1 MLLENHLSSASVTA
15 DSAQPTAQNSLNARH
30 YKECIEKRGLNPQWI
45 LANCFSVTANEASQ
59 KLGYTAQSD
68 GIRLEGCNHQ
78 SQFKPDRPWKL
89 EGDLGRPPK
98 YRSSTGEYDAM
109 LPKHPTIPDY
119 WTNLEALK
127 ERCYKVD
134 GNPCLTVSEGFF
146 KSIAGCDNDIPT
158 IGLLG
163 VEMGLTSGK
172 ADPQGKRYLVPTL
185 EHYALAGFGFII
197 ANDADCAT
205 NENVINAQRQLA
217 AQLKLFKVPVY
228 SATGLWAVEQGK
240 GMDDYIQN
248 HGGEHFKREILGKV
262 VDISAWER
270 QFQKPE
276 PESGGS
282 GQDILKE
289 IEDRFAG
296 RFRLNRLTAKVE
308 LDGKPIRV
316 DEYYITLRR
325 KFGLKA
331 NKQFI
336 IDLVMQL
343 ARENEYS
350 PVAEYLESVS
360 LKHKDDTVSLLDNM
374 ACRYFGTTEPL
385 FDLYVRRTL
394 IGAVARALNPGCK
407 VDTALILQGK
417 QGLHKSSFFSTLVG
431 VNQWFDDSLGNASDK
446 DERLKLRAH
455 WMLEWAE
462 LERAFSRRSTGDVK
476 SFLSSCVDN
485 LRVPYGRTVEA
496 FPRHCVFVGSTN
508 EEEFLADST
517 GDRRF
522 WVIPVQ
528 QNIDCK
534 LLASERDLLWAA
546 AVALYRKSER
556 WWFESDEQVLSQV
569 VNQRFHVADSWMQ
582 YIRDYVDAL
591 PDSVGFV
598 KVYVRDILTNC
609 LDIDKAKQDKGSQMR
624 VAGILKRLGFTRK
637 PDSRGNPCWNK
648 VLSPPRELLDINVQP
663 LNPTTVGMRDVNDD
677 EGCTFMS
684 SDIVTPLPPLIPTVT
699 PFLSVPVPSNQA
711 IASVS
716 ASLLTPTDTFDQ
728 TSTENVGAIV
738 EQSEKI
744 NVGNLGVGVTV
755 LSVGDS
761 SDVIPMV
768 PAIITDTVTPAETT
782 GRHTVT
788 PNNALEIDQ
797 PQQPLALP
805 VAEVSVGVG
814 DSITDKSGRFA
825 LISGLARGGWLTS
838 TGDYVSRSDI
848 LQGTYIKVNP
858 PTETAVLPSDEWD
871 TPDNVEALT
880 EWLNACES
888 SEMLAD
894 VRKAYPQPQA
904 LKAACKGLDAF
915 KVQQIA
921 EWVVELNSQP
931 ENQ

>member
-15 DSAQPTAQNSLNARH
+15 DEAQPSAQNSLNARH

-89 EGDLGRPPK
+89 EGDKGRPPK

-109 LPKHPTIPDY
+109 LPTHPTIPDY

-185 EHYALAGFGFII
+185 EHYAKAGFGFII

-205 NENVINAQRQLA
+205 NENVINAQRKLA

-248 HGGEHFKREILGKV
+248 HGADQFKREILGKV
-262 VDISAWER
+262 VDIESWER
-270 QFQKPE
+270 QFQKPD
-276 PESGGS
+276 PESGGG

-308 LDGKPIRV
+308 LDGQPIRV

-374 ACRYFGTTEPL
+374 ASRYFGTTEPL

-417 QGLHKSSFFSTLVG
+417 QGLHKSSFFSTLAG
-431 VNQWFDDSLGNASDK
+431 AGPWFDDSLGSTSDK
-446 DERLKLRAH
+446 DERLKLQTH
-455 WMLEWAE
+455 WILEWAE
-462 LERAFSRRSTGDVK
+462 LERALSRRSTGDVK

-496 FPRHCVFVGSTN
+496 FPRHCIMTGTTN

-528 QNIDCK
+528 KNIDCE
-534 LLASERDLLWAA
+534 LLALERDQIWAA

-556 WWFESDEQVLSQV
+556 WWFESDEQALSQV
-569 VNQRFHVADSWMQ
+569 LNQRFHVEDPWMQ
-582 YIRDYVDAL
+582 YIREHIDTL
-591 PDSVGFV
+591 PDEVGFV
-598 KVYVRDILTNC
+598 RVYVRDLLNNC
-609 LDIDKAKQDKGSQMR
+609 LQLDKAKQDKGSQMR
-624 VAGILKRLGFTRK
+624 VAAILKRLGFAKK

-648 VLSPPRELLDINVQP
+648 VL
-663 LNPTTVGMRDVNDD
+663 
-677 EGCTFMS
+677 
-684 SDIVTPLPPLIPTVT
+684 LPPLTPLLPTATPILEVT
-699 PFLSVPVPSNQA
+699 VPSNQA
-711 IASVS
+711 IASVITDGLS
-716 ASLLTPTDTFDQ
+716 PTVTFEQ
-728 TSTENVGAIV
+728 TSTKNFGAVV
-738 EQSEKI
+738 EQSEQI
-744 NVGNLGVGVTV
+744 NVGNLVSEVPVV
-755 LSVGDS
+755 LVGDS
-761 SDVIPMV
+761 SDVISMV
-768 PAIITDTVTPAETT
+768 SGIATPTVTPVET
-782 GRHTVT
+782 TVT
-788 PNNALEIDQ
+788 PTVTSANAQKIDHS
-797 PQQPLALP
+797 QQSQALLA
-805 VAEVSVGVG
+805 AEVTVGVG
-814 DSITDKSGRFA
+814 DCVADKSGRVA
-825 LISGLARGGWLTS
+825 QVTGLAQGGWMTS

-848 LQGTYIKVNP
+848 RSGRYTKVN
-858 PTETAVLPSDEWD
+858 PTETAVEQSAAVPPSDEWD
-871 TPDNVEALT
+871 TTENITALA
-880 EWLNACES
+880 EWLEACES

-894 VRKAYPQPQA
+894 LRKAYPHPQS
-904 LKAACKGLDAF
+904 LKTACKKLDSA
-915 KVQQIA
+915 KVEQIA
-921 EWVVELNSQP
+921 EWVAELNGKS
-931 ENQ
+931 EID